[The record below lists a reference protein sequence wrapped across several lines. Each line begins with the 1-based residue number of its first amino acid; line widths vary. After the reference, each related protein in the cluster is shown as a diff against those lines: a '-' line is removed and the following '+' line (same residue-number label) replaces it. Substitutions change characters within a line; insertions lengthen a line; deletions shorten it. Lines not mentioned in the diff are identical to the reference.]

1 MYKETHVTEH
11 ELLQLSQ
18 EGDEWAFE
26 QLHAALAPG
35 IGRFVRRLIGD
46 GQEAEDVVQDTL
58 LALYLNLNRIV
69 PVEKLRPY
77 VFRIARNRCYDI
89 LRRYGRYEEVSID
102 EDDDPVRV
110 RVSFEI
116 ADERAE
122 APEEVAHWMLLQL
135 EVREAIDS
143 LPELQRQTLI
153 LFADEGLTY
162 AEIAEVMGV
171 NIGTIK
177 SRLFHAKRGLRARL
191 KPATLEAITEALDD
205 DDGDD
210 VRDTAAKSGKQI
222 VEERE
227 EIPVEVG

>member
-1 MYKETHVTEH
+1 MTEH
-11 ELLQLSQ
+11 ELLQLAQ
-18 EGDEWAFE
+18 QGDEWAFE

-58 LALYLNLNRIV
+58 LALYLNLSRIE

-89 LRRYGRYEEVSID
+89 LRRNGRYEEVSID
-102 EDDDPVRV
+102 DDDPMRV

-116 ADERAE
+116 ADERAA

-135 EVREAIDS
+135 EVREAIDT

-205 DDGDD
+205 EDDGETN
-210 VRDTAAKSGKQI
+210 VGNNAKSS
-222 VEERE
+222 VEARE
-227 EIPVEVG
+227 AVPVEVG

>member
-1 MYKETHVTEH
+1 MTEH
-11 ELLQLSQ
+11 ELLKLAQQ
-18 EGDEWAFE
+18 GDEDAFE

-58 LALYLNLNRIV
+58 LALYLNLNRIE

-77 VFRIARNRCYDI
+77 VFRIARNRCYDM
-89 LRRYGRYEEVSID
+89 LRRSGRYEEVSID
-102 EDDDPVRV
+102 DEGDDPLRV

-116 ADERAE
+116 ADERATPPDE
-122 APEEVAHWMLLQL
+122 IAHWLLLQL

-143 LPELQRQTLI
+143 LPELQRQTLM
-153 LFADEGLTY
+153 LFAEESLTY
-162 AEIAEVMGV
+162 AEIAEVMDV
-171 NIGTIK
+171 SIGTIK

-191 KPATLEAITEALDD
+191 KPETLAAIMEALDED
-205 DDGDD
+205 DDEETSEPA
-210 VRDTAAKSGKQI
+210 RKT

-227 EIPVEVG
+227 ASPV

>member
-1 MYKETHVTEH
+1 MTEH
-11 ELLQLSQ
+11 ELLQLVQ
-18 EGDEWAFE
+18 QGDDDAFE

-58 LALYLNLNRIV
+58 LALYLNLNRIE

-89 LRRYGRYEEVSID
+89 LRRVGRYEEVSID
-102 EDDDPVRV
+102 DDGDDPMRV

-116 ADERAE
+116 ADERAT
-122 APEEVAHWMLLQL
+122 PPDEVAHWLLLQL

-143 LPELQRQTLI
+143 LPELQRQTLM
-153 LFADEGLTY
+153 LFAEESLTY
-162 AEIAEVMGV
+162 AEIAEVMDV
-171 NIGTIK
+171 SIGTIK

-191 KPATLEAITEALDD
+191 KPETLEAIMEALDEED
-205 DDGDD
+205 DEDD
-210 VRDTAAKSGKQI
+210 SPEPAQQT

-227 EIPVEVG
+227 ETPV

>member
-1 MYKETHVTEH
+1 MTEY
-11 ELLQLSQ
+11 ELLRLAQQ
-18 EGDEWAFE
+18 GDDDAFE
-26 QLHAALAPG
+26 QLHAVLMPG

-58 LALYLNLNRIV
+58 LALYLNLSRIE

-89 LRRYGRYEEVSID
+89 LRRSGRYEEVSID
-102 EDDDPVRV
+102 DDGDDPMRA
-110 RVSFEI
+110 RLSFEL
-116 ADERAE
+116 ADERATP
-122 APEEVAHWMLLQL
+122 PEEVAHWVLLQL
-135 EVREAIDS
+135 EVRDAMDS
-143 LPELQRQTLI
+143 LPDLQRQTLI
-153 LFADEGLTY
+153 LFAEENLTY

-191 KPATLEAITEALDD
+191 KPATLEAIMEELEDDEDQDALSS
-205 DDGDD
+205 
-210 VRDTAAKSGKQI
+210 TKPS

-227 EIPVEVG
+227 EIPV

>member
-1 MYKETHVTEH
+1 VTEH
-11 ELLQLSQ
+11 ELLLLAQQ
-18 EGDEWAFE
+18 GDDDAFE

-46 GQEAEDVVQDTL
+46 TPEAEDVVQDTL
-58 LALYLNLNRIV
+58 LALYLNLSRIE

-89 LRRYGRYEEVSID
+89 LRREQRHEEISMD
-102 EDDDPVRV
+102 EEPVNI

-116 ADERAE
+116 ADERAT
-122 APEEVAHWMLLQL
+122 APEEVAHWLLLQL
-135 EVREAIDS
+135 EVREAIDT

-153 LFADEGLTY
+153 LYADEALTY

-177 SRLFHAKRGLRARL
+177 SRLFHAKKGLRARL
-191 KPATLEAITEALDD
+191 KPATLAAILDD
-205 DDGDD
+205 LGENES
-210 VRDTAAKSGKQI
+210 TI
-222 VEERE
+222 EERE
-227 EIPVEVG
+227 TIPV